1 MTAPPDTTSVQLAFK
16 ATSSSNASSNV
27 SATLTDRRNHLLIN
41 LNPNM
46 SNFVSAVVHIDSMAQ
61 TNTSTLKTFPLRPGQ
76 NYIGTTSTVSPTDI
90 RYNFEN
96 MTRYSIKIVV
106 LSKEVGTT
114 PSSIS
119 SYFSYGTESVTQ
131 NLECYNYLFRE
142 DGGDNFN
149 NPQIVNIGGIEKNS
163 DIEID
168 CLLHALYPADIR
180 APHHVLFTFDE
191 EDKYKDPDSSPPV
204 NTDNSEQLA
213 EYSVYLPYKSGGK
226 YKLTNNL
233 LNNDSVY
240 AVTISGIYSDGQVV
254 SVTVTD
260 RIHVITS
267 PKILEVIAYD
277 PERIDPHPSGEQS
290 STSTVMN
297 VYLDPASA
305 PIKVKPSDSKIT
317 FYLTQN
323 NIIRYK
329 SEVEYT
335 SFVLNDGE
343 NEYTVMNDANFTKL
357 AQPESN
363 NHTFSVYAEIKY
375 KNLNGGVDIIKT
387 SNKLTEKFASDIV
400 SLPASGIHLDNAW
413 TASSVTTTVNGT
425 RQVDLADAISY
436 DGYHNAPE
444 FGLVGT
450 LRKTDQY
457 GSGRG
462 NDELFGDL
470 DLVDTHHKF
479 NLSVGEGENQMVSH
493 VKYMY
498 QEQEAKLIRRPG
510 ISKQNGVN
518 KIRTE
523 ESMVTVRADS
533 KNIISYS
540 TSIPESNSLEEQGW
554 SIVNTGPN
562 TNGATGGAVPK
573 VNLYYFGNTTP
584 AASQTAT
591 NSFKLSQANG
601 LGLFAF
607 FNQNQGATQYPFFI
621 VYTTPTGNPADRTV
635 NKANWYKSKVFY
647 GPSSAGGDTTTP
659 NSDRA
664 GLTLLYTG
672 TDDGSLFHD
681 VPASRRVKCEIN
693 NLNSNKFDNYADE
706 LVNLVSLQTSSV
718 ASESQAGSFNFRLLE
733 TGLFTSHTEFNNF
746 ALTYN
751 AITSAQNDQ
760 DKYVD
765 LIKKRPGMLEQNGV
779 NTELTNAAMTGV
791 KADSNT
797 IISNSVDNGWSI
809 VNTGVQTNGAL
820 AGKLPKVNLY
830 YFGNTTPAAS
840 QTATNSFKLSQVNGL
855 GLFALFNQNQ
865 GAKEYPFFIVYT
877 TPTGNPHDRTVN
889 KSWYKSKVFY
899 GPSSAGGDTTTPNS
913 HRAGLTL
920 LYTGTDDG
928 SLFPDVPASRRVK
941 CEINNLNSDKFD
953 NYADELVNSVTLQ
966 TSSNASES
974 QAGSFNFRLLETGLF
989 TSHTHFKKFA
999 LRYNQP
1005 RAKLLYHPNGMFP
1018 NIPDKASGV
1027 GKYNPGT
1034 QQRRI
1039 LYYIPSSQNN
1049 LYSQT
1054 DKVKVLIAVLAYNLT
1069 HSQHVYTV
1077 PDPTASPQKTVVH
1090 KINRYTMTLGTAS
1103 EPNYSGTGNAG
1114 KLDIPINNPN
1124 DAQNDFYMRAAA
1136 FESNLGA
1143 TITEPLPANSNGG
1156 SFNITINNPNQS
1168 FRGVNSSGVTYK
1180 VFYVVNDPNVSA
1192 TATIN
1197 GPISEPYTIQLK
1209 DNPTSDNFAITDYS
1223 YTTFNNEGKS
1233 SFKFKV
1239 NFIDGDKTSI
1249 DGIRVYFVTD
1259 NNNSAVSTHIPSTL
1273 LKDVNRVGHVS
1284 NNFIEYIL
1292 QPHGPTGPTSSAL
1305 NNGVKIIDNEL
1316 TPSTNTWLNFR
1327 SGTINFVPYF
1337 TQKANTSNDP
1347 NRTDVAEALTGK
1359 KINNIPVIDPVDSSS
1374 VSLTGGVIQS
1384 LTATRIQWSD
1394 DNSKYGSV
1402 NDVVSATYDVNG
1414 QVNNS
1419 NLATITLSDN
1429 VSTYTN
1435 VIKVKITAINDS
1447 SVYYSQPIT
1456 LKFDS
1461 VSVDQSAMT
1470 ISVKRGTNSDVLRT
1484 TRGNYSADKLA
1495 NLNVASLKLVHKK
1508 GETEDPTNVDILL
1521 YQVQDTVPPTVPPA
1535 VQPVGSDSNPNV
1547 YDTSSYSLGTVLK
1560 LIYRIEAGVKFTIN
1574 TDDVRDSTPLYLALN
1589 SPFQYV
1595 VAEKPS
1601 LSISPSY
1608 KVVDG
1613 KMSMGVSIDAKGLH
1627 NEGLQ
1632 GVVFVLAQEGD
1643 FTNPNDQDSNGA
1655 SVTLVFNSSQ
1665 AIHTYESQ
1673 GNALQSSS
1681 ADNMAKMETFI
1692 FTDRN
1697 GGEWKLTTGDL
1708 GPTDKSVIEF
1718 PANYGGFHNTKPLL
1732 AVGIASTRLGTV
1744 ATDGFLDITPP
1755 LIL

>member
-562 TNGATGGAVPK
+562 TNGATGGAV
-573 VNLYYFGNTTP
+573 
-584 AASQTAT
+584 
-591 NSFKLSQANG
+591 
-601 LGLFAF
+601 
-607 FNQNQGATQYPFFI
+607 
-621 VYTTPTGNPADRTV
+621 
-635 NKANWYKSKVFY
+635 
-647 GPSSAGGDTTTP
+647 
-659 NSDRA
+659 
-664 GLTLLYTG
+664 
-672 TDDGSLFHD
+672 
-681 VPASRRVKCEIN
+681 
-693 NLNSNKFDNYADE
+693 
-706 LVNLVSLQTSSV
+706 
-718 ASESQAGSFNFRLLE
+718 
-733 TGLFTSHTEFNNF
+733 
-746 ALTYN
+746 
-751 AITSAQNDQ
+751 
-760 DKYVD
+760 
-765 LIKKRPGMLEQNGV
+765 
-779 NTELTNAAMTGV
+779 
-791 KADSNT
+791 
-797 IISNSVDNGWSI
+797 
-809 VNTGVQTNGAL
+809 
-820 AGKLPKVNLY
+820 PKVNLY